1 MKKNLIIICNLAC
14 LICFFIVLLGCDQPA
29 NKPATPK
36 IVRKKIGAQTGK
48 KAAAPK
54 AQTVK
59 RSQPLPKSKPAP
71 AAKPSDPGKQTPP
84 SEPPVVAKK
93 SVPPAVTSG
102 KTAKLKPS
110 VKPKSDISITRAPAL
125 GTAGSKTAT
134 GQPTTPSTSQ
144 TAIAKTS
151 IQARPI
157 YNPKGKI
164 DPFEPL
170 FRDKPS
176 VAMVKKKRK
185 KRIPRT
191 PLEKIDL
198 SQLKLVGIILASS
211 GNRAL
216 VEESNG
222 KGYVIK
228 TGTYVGTNAGKVVKI
243 EKDKVVVAEEYED
256 VLGDVTL
263 RNKEAEEYEDVLG
276 DVTLRNKELKLP
288 KPPGE
293 L

>member
-29 NKPATPK
+29 DKPATPK
-36 IVRKKIGAQTGK
+36 IVRKKIRPQTDK
-48 KAAAPK
+48 KAAAAK
-54 AQTVK
+54 APTVA
-59 RSQPLPKSKPAP
+59 RSQPVPKSKP
-71 AAKPSDPGKQTPP
+71 AAKPSDPGKQTPA
-84 SEPPVVAKK
+84 SKPPTVAKK
-93 SVPPAVTSG
+93 SVPPAATST
-102 KTAKLKPS
+102 KTAKPKPP
-110 VKPKSDISITRAPAL
+110 VKPKSDISIARAPKPDP
-125 GTAGSKTAT
+125 AGSKTASD
-134 GQPTTPSTSQ
+134 QPTTPSASKS
-144 TAIAKTS
+144 AIAKAS
-151 IQARPI
+151 QGRPI

-198 SQLKLVGIILASS
+198 SQLRLVGIILASS

-228 TGTYVGTNAGKVVKI
+228 NGTYVGTNAGKVVQI

-256 VLGDVTL
+256 VLGNVTL
-263 RNKEAEEYEDVLG
+263 RK
-276 DVTLRNKELKLP
+276 KELKLP

>member
-29 NKPATPK
+29 DKPATPK
-36 IVRKKIGAQTGK
+36 IVRKKIGSQTGK

-59 RSQPLPKSKPAP
+59 RSQSLPKSKPA
-71 AAKPSDPGKQTPP
+71 AKPTDPGKQTPA

-102 KTAKLKPS
+102 KTAKLKPP
-110 VKPKSDISITRAPAL
+110 VKPKSDISITRAPAP

-151 IQARPI
+151 IQGRPI

-176 VAMVKKKRK
+176 VALVKKKRK
-185 KRIPRT
+185 KRVPRT

-228 TGTYVGTNAGKVVKI
+228 KGTYVGTNAGKVVKI

-263 RNKEAEEYEDVLG
+263 RNKE
-276 DVTLRNKELKLP
+276 LKLP

>member
-29 NKPATPK
+29 SKPATPK
-36 IVRKKIGAQTGK
+36 IVRKKIGTQTDK

-54 AQTVK
+54 AQPAK
-59 RSQPLPKSKPAP
+59 GSQPVPKSKP
-71 AAKPSDPGKQTPP
+71 AAKPSDPAKQAPA
-84 SEPPVVAKK
+84 SQPPVVAKK
-93 SVPPAVTSG
+93 SVPPEVTS
-102 KTAKLKPS
+102 KKAAKSKPP
-110 VKPKSDISITRAPAL
+110 VKPKSDISITRAPAPDK
-125 GTAGSKTAT
+125 AGSKTAT
-134 GQPTTPSTSQ
+134 GQPTTPSDSE
-144 TAIAKTS
+144 TAVAKS
-151 IQARPI
+151 SAQARPF

-170 FRDKPS
+170 FREKPT

-211 GNRAL
+211 GNRAM

-228 TGTYVGTNAGKVVKI
+228 AGTYVGTNAGKVVKI
-243 EKDKVVVAEEYED
+243 ERDRVIVAEEYED
-256 VLGDVTL
+256 VLGNVTL
-263 RNKEAEEYEDVLG
+263 RK
-276 DVTLRNKELKLP
+276 KELKLP

>member
-1 MKKNLIIICNLAC
+1 MKKYLTIICNLAC

-36 IVRKKIGAQTGK
+36 IVRKKIGAQTDK

-59 RSQPLPKSKPAP
+59 RSRPLPESKP
-71 AAKPSDPGKQTPP
+71 AAKPSPASQPP
-84 SEPPVVAKK
+84 VLAQKSEPP
-93 SVPPAVTSG
+93 AVQTG
-102 KTAKLKPS
+102 ETAKPKPP
-110 VKPKSDISITRAPAL
+110 VKPKSDISVTRTPSPPMAASQTAPD
-125 GTAGSKTAT
+125 
-134 GQPTTPSTSQ
+134 QPATPSTSQ
-144 TAIAKTS
+144 AAIAKS
-151 IQARPI
+151 SAQERPI

-170 FRDKPS
+170 FRDQPS
-176 VAMVKKKRK
+176 VAMVKEKRK

-191 PLEKIDL
+191 PLEKVDL

-228 TGTYVGTNAGKVVKI
+228 KGTYVGTNAGKVVEI
-243 EKDKVVVAEEYED
+243 EKEKVVVAEEYED
-256 VLGDVTL
+256 VLG
-263 RNKEAEEYEDVLG
+263 N
-276 DVTLRNKELKLP
+276 VTLRNKELKLP

>member
-29 NKPATPK
+29 STPATPK
-36 IVRKKIGAQTGK
+36 IVRKKIRQQTDK

-54 AQTVK
+54 AQSAK
-59 RSQPLPKSKPAP
+59 RSQPLPKLKPEAGQQAP
-71 AAKPSDPGKQTPP
+71 ASRTP
-84 SEPPVVAKK
+84 VLAKK
-93 SVPPAVTSG
+93 TAPPAV
-102 KTAKLKPS
+102 KTAKTAKPKPP
-110 VKPKSDISITRAPAL
+110 VKPKSDISATRAPKPSA
-125 GTAGSKTAT
+125 AGGKTAS
-134 GQPTTPSTSQ
+134 GQPAAPSKEQTT
-144 TAIAKTS
+144 IAKS
-151 IQARPI
+151 SSQERPI
-157 YNPKGKI
+157 YNPKGKV

-170 FRDKPS
+170 FREKPA
-176 VAMVKKKRK
+176 VASARKKHK

-228 TGTYVGTNAGKVVKI
+228 NGTYVGTNAGKVVKI
-243 EKDKVVVAEEYED
+243 EKDKVIVAEEYED
-256 VLGDVTL
+256 VLG
-263 RNKEAEEYEDVLG
+263 N
-276 DVTLRNKELKLP
+276 VTLRNKELKLP